1 MKRGGDHITVSKAAQ
16 KATEKYQKA
25 NYDRVNV
32 LLPKGTKEK
41 IQATGETVN
50 GFINKAVAEKLGKQ
64 AEN

>member
-1 MKRGGDHITVSKAAQ
+1 MGAINITVSKAEQ
-16 KATEKYQKA
+16 RATEKYKKS

-50 GFINKAVAEKLGKQ
+50 GFINKAVAERLEQRK
-64 AEN
+64 